1 MDADAAFAHLEELLD
16 GLPAMQKQG
25 ERLARAREA
34 ARIAGLESERATRA
48 ALLAVA
54 EERQR
59 AAEERLARASER
71 ALSDGG
77 DKEGRGVDDARRA
90 VLQASSLRGF
100 RVGPCRNAERAL
112 ERALEEGPFDAV
124 DDARAALVDDTAL
137 SSLEEEVAAYQR
149 DYAQTLERCE
159 RAMALRSTEL

>member
-1 MDADAAFAHLEELLD
+1 M
-16 GLPAMQKQG
+16 
-25 ERLARAREA
+25 
-34 ARIAGLESERATRA
+34 
-48 ALLAVA
+48 
-54 EERQR
+54 
-59 AAEERLARASER
+59 
-71 ALSDGG
+71 
-77 DKEGRGVDDARRA
+77 DDARRA

-124 DDARAALVDDTAL
+124 DDARAALVDYTTL